1 LGWLSREQHGE
12 KSGGERIRD
21 RNKDETEKER
31 GMNDQKPL
39 VGVIMGSTSDSDVMQ
54 NCIDLLEELKIPHE
68 VRVLSAHR
76 TPEQTKE
83 YAESAVERGL
93 QVVIAGA
100 GWAAHL
106 AGVIAAHTTLPV
118 IGIPIDS
125 SPLNGMDALLA
136 TVQMPPGIPVATV
149 ALGKGGATNAGV
161 LAAQILALKYPPIA
175 ERFKNY
181 RLNLTRKALEKAN
194 GKR

>member
-1 LGWLSREQHGE
+1 
-12 KSGGERIRD
+12 
-21 RNKDETEKER
+21 
-31 GMNDQKPL
+31 MNDQQPL
-39 VGVIMGSTSDSDVMQ
+39 VGVIMGSTSDREVMQ
-54 NCIDLLEELKIPHE
+54 DCTDQLKELGIPHE

-76 TPEQTKE
+76 TPKQTQE

-93 QVVIAGA
+93 EVIIAGA

-118 IGIPIDS
+118 IGVPIDS
-125 SPLNGMDALLA
+125 SPLKGMDALLA

-149 ALGKGGATNAGV
+149 SLGKGGARNAAV

-175 ERFKNY
+175 ERFKIF
-181 RLNLTRKALEKAN
+181 RLNLTQKALE
-194 GKR
+194 R